1 MTLHFTPQTSTTS
14 FKKTADMTLNQH
26 EDQQCNR
33 PNFMRLPP
41 ELRLKVYQYALTVP
55 NTYTDKPLIVIHDRG
70 NVFTSRGRYR
80 ALSMCPSWEGEDGT
94 ARALLSVNRQIHIEA
109 EDYLYKTH
117 TLFFRNSFDL
127 DRMGAFL
134 DTLSPTAR
142 ASIRSV
148 GFEVFFFVHTDECVP
163 KRTLKQYERARDV
176 LRERLPNWN
185 SVLCYLD
192 PRFYYP
198 AACVG
203 GRELA
208 ARGVLDLAR
217 RFGSLELG
225 LDVTFY
231 PLPDSQHRLVE
242 EAKQVIWR
250 SRSPERRVP
259 VEKKV
264 SGGKMGEGNAGNY
277 PIALVG

>member
-1 MTLHFTPQTSTTS
+1 MTPSQPCH
-14 FKKTADMTLNQH
+14 
-26 EDQQCNR
+26 R
-33 PNFMRLPP
+33 RNFMHLPP
-41 ELRLKVYQYALTVP
+41 ELRLKIYEYALAVP
-55 NTYTDKPLIVIHDRG
+55 NTYINKPLIVIHDRG
-70 NVFTSRGRYR
+70 SVFTSRSRYR
-80 ALSMCPSWEGEDGT
+80 ALSMCPIWQGEDGT
-94 ARALLSVNRQIHIEA
+94 ARALLSVNRQIHAEA
-109 EDYLYKTH
+109 ENYLYKTH

-127 DRMGAFL
+127 DRIGAFL

-148 GFEVFFFVHTDECVP
+148 GFEVFFFVHTDDCVP
-163 KRTLKQYERARDV
+163 KRTLKQYEHARDA
-176 LRERLPNWN
+176 LLERLPNWKD
-185 SVLCYLD
+185 VLCYLD

-208 ARGVLDLAR
+208 ARGVLDMAK
-217 RFGSLELG
+217 RFGSRELE

-250 SRSPERRVP
+250 SSSPERRVAGKR
-259 VEKKV
+259 VF
-264 SGGKMGEGNAGNY
+264 GGKMAEGNAGNY
-277 PIALVG
+277 AIALVG